1 MYAMKFNDSTPIYL
15 QIVEKIKADIVAG
28 KLKGGDKLPS
38 VREIAENFKV
48 NPNTVQRVY
57 MELEREG
64 VAYPQRGIG
73 TFISEGGE
81 LVQKLRSTQAY
92 KYTRRYV
99 GEMKELGMGKKEVI
113 ENVESVLEEDN
124 NDHAEG

>member
-1 MYAMKFNDSTPIYL
+1 MKFNESTPIYI

-28 KLKGGDKLPS
+28 RLKGGDKLPS
-38 VREIAENFKV
+38 VREIAESFKV

-73 TFISEGGE
+73 TFIAEDE
-81 LVQKLRSTQAY
+81 QLVVQLKSTQAQ
-92 KYTRRYV
+92 KYTKRYV
-99 GEMKELGMGKKEVI
+99 MEMKGLGMGNDEVL
-113 ENVESVLEEDN
+113 ENVKSVLEEKKDDN
-124 NDHAEG
+124 TES

>member
-1 MYAMKFNDSTPIYL
+1 MKFNDNTPIYL

-38 VREIAENFKV
+38 VREIAESFNV

-64 VAYPQRGIG
+64 IAYPQRGIG
-73 TFISEGGE
+73 TFVTEGDE
-81 LVQKLRSTQAY
+81 IVERLRSTQAR
-92 KYTRRYV
+92 KFIQRYV
-99 GEMKELGMGKKEVI
+99 NDMRGLGMDDNQIVQ
-113 ENVESVLEEDN
+113 SLEKFL
-124 NDHAEG
+124 EGEEHDYTEG

>member
-1 MYAMKFNDSTPIYL
+1 VIKFNENTPIYL

-38 VREIAENFKV
+38 VREIAESFKV
-48 NPNTVQRVY
+48 NPNTVQRVF

-73 TFISEGGE
+73 TFITEGDE
-81 LVQKLRSTQAY
+81 IVEKLRSTQAN
-92 KYTRRYV
+92 KFTKRYV
-99 GEMKELGMGKKEVI
+99 DEMRGLGMGSDEMIQCIKRI
-113 ENVESVLEEDN
+113 LEEDE
-124 NDHAEG
+124 NDDIKS

>member
-1 MYAMKFNDSTPIYL
+1 MIKFNENTPIYL

-38 VREIAENFKV
+38 VREIAESFKV
-48 NPNTVQRVY
+48 NPNTVQRVF

-73 TFISEGGE
+73 TFITEGDE
-81 LVQKLRSTQAY
+81 IVEKLRSTQAN
-92 KYTRRYV
+92 KFTKRYV
-99 GEMKELGMGKKEVI
+99 DEMRGLGMGSDEMIQCIKRI
-113 ENVESVLEEDN
+113 LEEDE
-124 NDHAEG
+124 NDDIKS

>member
-1 MYAMKFNDSTPIYL
+1 MIKFNENTPIYL

-38 VREIAENFKV
+38 VREIAESFKV
-48 NPNTVQRVY
+48 NPNTVQRVF

-73 TFISEGGE
+73 TFITEGDE
-81 LVQKLRSTQAY
+81 IVKKLRSTQAN
-92 KYTRRYV
+92 KFTKRYV
-99 GEMKELGMGKKEVI
+99 DEMRGLGMGSDEMIQCIKRI
-113 ENVESVLEEDN
+113 LEEDE
-124 NDHAEG
+124 NDDIKS

>member
-1 MYAMKFNDSTPIYL
+1 MIKFNESTPIYL
-15 QIVEKIKADIVAG
+15 QIIDKIKADIVAG

-38 VREIAENFKV
+38 VREIAETFKV

-73 TFISEGGE
+73 TFITDGE
-81 LVQKLRSTQAY
+81 ELISLLKTTQAF
-92 KYTRRYV
+92 KYTKRYV
-99 GEMKELGMGKKEVI
+99 GEMKELGMNNGEVLN
-113 ENVESVLEEDN
+113 NVEKVLEENENGDS
-124 NDHAEG
+124 